1 MFSKKMLPLIVAGA
15 ALPLLSGG
23 ALAQEVSP
31 AQMELA
37 KQLIAS
43 GNFGDQVLKVI
54 GPQIKAD
61 LAAQYA
67 KAGKPADEK
76 VIDDFVAQVTEILRP
91 KLAAS
96 VEEAV
101 PEVAKVFTEGELK
114 ALVAFAG
121 TQDGKAALDKFP
133 SYVGA
138 VVQKLGPAMQ
148 KEAPAALRQVSESFK
163 AKGVELPLPQQQ

>member
-1 MFSKKMLPLIVAGA
+1 MVYKMTPALAALAA
-15 ALPLLSGG
+15 ALPALAGG
-23 ALAQEVSP
+23 AFAQEVSP

-37 KQLIAS
+37 KQLIAT
-43 GNFGDQVLKVI
+43 GNFGDQVLKAI
-54 GPQIKAD
+54 GPQLKGD
-61 LAAQYA
+61 LAARYN

-76 VIDDFVAQVTEILRP
+76 VIDDFVAQVGDILRP

-101 PEVAKVFTEGELK
+101 PEVAKVFTESELK

-121 TQDGKAALDKFP
+121 TPDGKAALDKFP

-138 VVQKLGPAMQ
+138 VVQKLGPAVQ
-148 KEAPAALRQVSESFK
+148 KEAPLALQQASESFR
-163 AKGVELPLPQQQ
+163 AKGVELPLPAQ